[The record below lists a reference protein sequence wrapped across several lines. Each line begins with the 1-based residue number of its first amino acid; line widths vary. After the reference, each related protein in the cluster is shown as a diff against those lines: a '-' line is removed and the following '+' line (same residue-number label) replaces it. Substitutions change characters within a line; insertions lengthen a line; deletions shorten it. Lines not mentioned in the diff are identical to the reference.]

1 MHIENTDIA
10 GLLVLR
16 LDVHG
21 DNRGWFK
28 ESWQREKMLAA
39 GLPDF
44 RPVQSNVA
52 FNATAGTT
60 RGLHAEPW
68 DKLVTVGTGRIQGGW
83 CDLREGSPT
92 HGRTVSVEVGP
103 DTAVFVPR
111 GVANGYQSLE
121 DATTY
126 LYLVN
131 DHWSPDAAYANVS
144 YTLIDWPLEPTELS
158 EKDRAHPLLPGAPS
172 VPPRRVLVT
181 GANGQ
186 VGRALRKVLPE
197 AEFLSRAE
205 FDVTDP
211 PARPWR
217 QYSAIINAAAYTD
230 VDAAEQ
236 DRATAWASNA
246 QGPAKL
252 ARIAAEN
259 NLTLVQLSTDYV
271 FDGAAQ
277 RPYSEEDPVCPLS
290 VYGASKA
297 AGEAAAATAPRHYIV
312 RTSWVVGEG
321 KNFVDTMRG
330 LAERDIQ
337 PQVVH
342 DQKGRPTFAGDLARG
357 IAHLLEVEPQYGIYH
372 LTGAGDEVGFDELA
386 MAIFTGVGH
395 QPDEVHPVS
404 SEQYFAG
411 KAHAPR
417 PSRST
422 MSTAKIEATGFVP
435 QNWRVGLALFVL

>member
-1 MHIENTDIA
+1 MHIENTGIE

-28 ESWQREKMLAA
+28 EAWQREKMTAA

-68 DKLVTVGTGRIQGGW
+68 DKLVTVGTGRFRGGW

-111 GVANGYQSLE
+111 GVANGYQTLE

-131 DHWSPDAAYANVS
+131 DHWSADAAYVNVS
-144 YTLIDWPLEPTELS
+144 YRLIDWPLEPTNVS
-158 EKDRAHPLLPGAPS
+158 AKDEALLLDAPS
-172 VPPRRVLVT
+172 VPPRRILVT
-181 GANGQ
+181 GADGQ

-197 AEFLSRAE
+197 AEFLDRRE
-205 FDVTDP
+205 FDITDP
-211 PARPWR
+211 PARNWR

-230 VDAAEQ
+230 VDAAET
-236 DRATAWASNA
+236 DRATAWAVNA
-246 QGPAKL
+246 QGPAAL
-252 ARIAAEN
+252 ARIAAEH

-271 FDGAAQ
+271 FDGTSDRA
-277 RPYSEEDPVCPLS
+277 YTEEDPVGPLS

-297 AGEAAAATAPRHYIV
+297 AGEVAAATAPRHYIV
-312 RTSWVVGEG
+312 RTSWVVGDG
-321 KNFVDTMRG
+321 RNFVDTMRG
-330 LAERDIQ
+330 LAERGVQ
-337 PQVVH
+337 PTVVH
-342 DQKGRPTFAGDLARG
+342 DQKGRPTFADDLARG
-357 IAHLLEVEPQYGIYH
+357 VAHLLRTQPAYGIYH
-372 LTGAGDEVGFDELA
+372 LTGGGDEVGFDELA
-386 MAIFTGVGH
+386 MAVYTGLH
-395 QPDEVHPVS
+395 RDPDMVHPVS

-422 MSTAKIEATGFVP
+422 LSTAKIEATGFVP
-435 QNWRVGLALFVL
+435 QNWRLGLALYVL

>member
-1 MHIENTDIA
+1 MHIENTGIE

-28 ESWQREKMLAA
+28 EAWQREKMTAA

-68 DKLVTVGTGRIQGGW
+68 DKLVTVGTGRFQGGW

-111 GVANGYQSLE
+111 GVANGYQTLE

-131 DHWSPDAAYANVS
+131 DHWSADAAYVNVS
-144 YTLIDWPLEPTELS
+144 YRLIDWPLEPTNVS
-158 EKDRAHPLLPGAPS
+158 AKDEALLLDAPS
-172 VPPRRVLVT
+172 VPPRRILVT
-181 GANGQ
+181 GADGQ

-197 AEFLSRAE
+197 AEFLDRRE
-205 FDVTDP
+205 FDITDP
-211 PARPWR
+211 PARNWR

-230 VDAAEQ
+230 VDAAET
-236 DRATAWASNA
+236 DRATAWAVNA
-246 QGPAKL
+246 QGPAAL
-252 ARIAAEN
+252 ARIAAEH

-271 FDGAAQ
+271 FDGTSDRA
-277 RPYSEEDPVCPLS
+277 YTEEDPVGPLS

-297 AGEAAAATAPRHYIV
+297 AGEVAAATAPRHYIV
-312 RTSWVVGEG
+312 RTSWVVGDG
-321 KNFVDTMRG
+321 RNFVDTMRG
-330 LAERDIQ
+330 LAERGVQ
-337 PQVVH
+337 PTVVH
-342 DQKGRPTFAGDLARG
+342 DQKGRPTFADDLAG
-357 IAHLLEVEPQYGIYH
+357 GVAHLLRTQPAYGIYH
-372 LTGAGDEVGFDELA
+372 LTGGGDEVGFDELA
-386 MAIFTGVGH
+386 MAVYTGLH
-395 QPDEVHPVS
+395 RDPDMVHPVS

-422 MSTAKIEATGFVP
+422 LSTAKIEATGFVP
-435 QNWRVGLALFVL
+435 QNWRLGLALYVL